1 MAIKRPDTP
10 LAQTPIPRPLSDF
23 SKEERKY
30 MKNRPSRKV
39 SNEELQYYS
48 DLWGK
53 SDAQKLY
60 DKLSNPKKQ

>member
-1 MAIKRPDTP
+1 MPIKRPDTP
-10 LAQTPIPRPLSDF
+10 LAQTPIPKPLSDF
-23 SKEERKY
+23 SNEERKY
-30 MKNRPSRKV
+30 MKNRPVVKLSDK
-39 SNEELQYYS
+39 EIQYYS